1 MTVYLWENSWVSII
15 KVYSQTGFVISHVL
29 PSIVTFTEPTG
40 MEISHL
46 SMGPFFHNSGKQY
59 AYKNAA
65 PTKVREAGK
74 KSSWELKLSI
84 SFLASTSVPL
94 Q

>member
-1 MTVYLWENSWVSII
+1 
-15 KVYSQTGFVISHVL
+15 
-29 PSIVTFTEPTG
+29 